1 MYIAP
6 GLCLFIGIC
15 LGVLLTFASMV
26 GVALYANY
34 REEKKLEKYRLSEQS
49 NSDKH

>member
-6 GLCLFIGIC
+6 GMCFFVGIC
-15 LGVLLTFASMV
+15 VGVLLTFASMV

-34 REEKKLEKYRLSEQS
+34 REEKRLEKYRVSEQS
-49 NSDKH
+49 NSNKH